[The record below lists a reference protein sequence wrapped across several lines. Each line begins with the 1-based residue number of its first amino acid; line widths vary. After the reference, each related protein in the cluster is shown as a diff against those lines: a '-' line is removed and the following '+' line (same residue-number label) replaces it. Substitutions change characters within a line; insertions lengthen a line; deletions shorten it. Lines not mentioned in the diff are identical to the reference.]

1 MRATRT
7 LFQRAWYTLVTSWY
21 TLATCHVDL
30 ISDAREPIAARR
42 ERVSACHVERRCI
55 RCQRFAI
62 IHRVKGPRQH
72 RRSALLGQIHHTRL
86 YRSHSPRAVSSRG
99 KVPSQRSGPYSRH
112 MHGGPHTHSQP
123 RNGSPGTTT
132 RIPHP
137 HVGRRVVHVFPRPAH
152 TTSGGKTLAEHHRGT
167 ASDSRRRLCVYAR
180 ERFLT
185 FYRVARGP
193 RFGG

>member
-1 MRATRT
+1 MYAARATHT
-7 LFQRAWYTLVTSWY
+7 LFQRAWVQAPIRPSTSWY
-21 TLATCHVDL
+21 TVATCHVDL

-99 KVPSQRSGPYSRH
+99 NVPHRDQADIL
-112 MHGGPHTHSQP
+112 
-123 RNGSPGTTT
+123 GTWWSAYA
-132 RIPHP
+132 
-137 HVGRRVVHVFPRPAH
+137 FP
-152 TTSGGKTLAEHHRGT
+152 T
-167 ASDSRRRLCVYAR
+167 A
-180 ERFLT
+180 ERFPLALRHV
-185 FYRVARGP
+185 YPIPMSDVESYMCSHVLPIRHPAERCP
-193 RFGG
+193 C